1 MQGNNLDQ
9 FLNFVN
15 ILSFLLQLQN
25 AEAIKIDQFH
35 DEFNHKI
42 EHDVKDKLNEI
53 AKRLD
58 RIEHKIDKLS
68 F

>member
-15 ILSFLLQLQN
+15 ILSFLLQIQN

-53 AKRLD
+53 ARQLD
-58 RIEHKIDKLS
+58 RIERKIDKLS